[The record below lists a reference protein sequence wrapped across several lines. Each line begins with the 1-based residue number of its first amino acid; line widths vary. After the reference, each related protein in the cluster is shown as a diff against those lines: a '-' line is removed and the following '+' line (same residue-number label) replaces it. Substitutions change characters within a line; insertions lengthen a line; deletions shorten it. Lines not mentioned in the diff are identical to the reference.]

1 MMRNGFNM
9 TALKLK
15 SVTKKVVNDIEKV
28 WNKLQPLLLG
38 NLKEAEYI
46 NWFIGVVACTS
57 ALIVT
62 MFLFAPL
69 TCTCYSLDLAGT
81 TFAMA
86 ACIISTFSLL
96 LGLFTNFEVILGG
109 HGEAFV
115 CRALYESPDYTIIGK
130 LFDKPGIIYSE
141 MSEKGVFS
149 ELLLPPEPDAMPF
162 TNTSLSKVLG

>member
-1 MMRNGFNM
+1 MRNGFNM

-15 SVTKKVVNDIEKV
+15 SVTKKVVNEIEKV

-86 ACIISTFSLL
+86 ACIISTFSIF
-96 LGLFTNFEVILGG
+96 LGLFTIFEVILGG

-149 ELLLPPEPDAMPF
+149 ELLLPPEPNAMPF